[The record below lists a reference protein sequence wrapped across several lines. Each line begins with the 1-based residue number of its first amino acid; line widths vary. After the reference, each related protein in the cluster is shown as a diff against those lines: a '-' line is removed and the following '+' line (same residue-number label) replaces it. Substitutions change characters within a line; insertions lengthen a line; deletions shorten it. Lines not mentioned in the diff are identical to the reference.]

1 MSATATTT
9 NTNATEAATI
19 DNGGVMSK
27 VREVFAKLDANGDG
41 HLTRDELH
49 DGLKL
54 LKLPATE
61 ADVDALLARLDVDK
75 DGNVSLLEFEAFAMA
90 QSKLLRKVFDDLD
103 ADKSGTIDV
112 EEVRGSLQRL
122 GMKYDDGAV
131 TKLIKRIDVD
141 GNGKIDFNEWQTF
154 LLLVPSATVD
164 AIFHYWEDAMM
175 AFDSEDGVILPPA
188 HKPKTL
194 LDSVAFLSSGAIA
207 AMTSRTATAP
217 LERIRTIYQVQ
228 STKPSIGSISRQIYA
243 ESGVSGFWRGNGAN
257 LLKVAPEK
265 AIKFWT
271 YETIKA
277 TFGKKDSDIS
287 PHERFIAGAGAGV
300 FTHTLSFPLEVI
312 KTRLAAAPNGTYTG
326 ITDVVRKIVTK
337 EGPMAFFRGLTP
349 SLLSTAPH
357 SGIDLTVYEVLKRE
371 YTKRNEGKSPGVI
384 TLLGCASASS
394 VAGLLACYPL
404 HVAKTRMIM
413 QSMHGAP
420 QIYSGVW
427 NVFTQTYSKEGF
439 VGLYRGLVPSILKS
453 VPSHCITFVTYEF
466 LKKQFGVEKHSK
478 H

>member
-1 MSATATTT
+1 
-9 NTNATEAATI
+9 
-19 DNGGVMSK
+19 
-27 VREVFAKLDANGDG
+27 
-41 HLTRDELH
+41 
-49 DGLKL
+49 
-54 LKLPATE
+54 
-61 ADVDALLARLDVDK
+61 
-75 DGNVSLLEFEAFAMA
+75 
-90 QSKLLRKVFDDLD
+90 
-103 ADKSGTIDV
+103 
-112 EEVRGSLQRL
+112 
-122 GMKYDDGAV
+122 
-131 TKLIKRIDVD
+131 
-141 GNGKIDFNEWQTF
+141 
-154 LLLVPSATVD
+154 
-164 AIFHYWEDAMM
+164 
-175 AFDSEDGVILPPA
+175 
-188 HKPKTL
+188 
-194 LDSVAFLSSGAIA
+194 
-207 AMTSRTATAP
+207 
-217 LERIRTIYQVQ
+217 
-228 STKPSIGSISRQIYA
+228 
-243 ESGVSGFWRGNGAN
+243 
-257 LLKVAPEK
+257 
-265 AIKFWT
+265 
-271 YETIKA
+271 
-277 TFGKKDSDIS
+277 
-287 PHERFIAGAGAGV
+287 
-300 FTHTLSFPLEVI
+300 VI

-357 SGIDLTVYEVLKRE
+357 SGIDLTVYEVLKRGACRVCRVCACVACARVRVCACAVYVGAVKLLLNSGSRTTTE